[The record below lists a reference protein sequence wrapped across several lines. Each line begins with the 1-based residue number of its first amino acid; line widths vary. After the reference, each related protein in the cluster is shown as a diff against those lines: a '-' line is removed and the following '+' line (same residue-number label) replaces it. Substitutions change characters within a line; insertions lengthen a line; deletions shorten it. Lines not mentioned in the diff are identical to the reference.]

1 LRRFALALA
10 LALPFTAVP
19 GQPAVAADPPS
30 ADVAAAM
37 RLAFDKVRQDDWR
50 AADVAA
56 LPAGAVGRDI
66 VEWYRLRDG
75 SGEFDD
81 YMSFL
86 ERRADWPDL
95 DTIRRNA
102 EGAIRPGA
110 RPETVLDFFS
120 GHEPVTGS
128 GVVRLIEAHEAL
140 GHTGDAMATAVKAW
154 LTLPLGADAEGE
166 LLSRYGDELVPFH
179 EQRMDAML
187 WAGHDSAWRRMI
199 GRVDEGWLRLA
210 EARQALDAQAPGV
223 DSLIE
228 AVPAALKDHP
238 GLAYERFNWRVRK
251 GRREDAI
258 ALMLERSTGP
268 DALGRPERWAN
279 WRRIYARML
288 MREGEPLSAYTLASR
303 HFLVEGAHFAD
314 LEWLSGFLA
323 LRFLDDPELAL
334 FHFDRFETAVETPI
348 SLGRAGYWRGRAYE
362 ALGEEENAEAAYR
375 EGAEHQTSF
384 YGLLAAEAAGMELD
398 PALTGGEEFP
408 TFDEAELAD
417 NSVWQAAEL
426 FLAGGEPW
434 RAEQFV
440 RHLGETLPREAAG
453 AVADVLLERGEAH
466 LALRMAKAAAREGA
480 VLHAAYFPIAE
491 GFDGDLPVE
500 RALAL
505 AVARRESEFDPVVV
519 SPAGARGIMQLMP
532 GTASDVSRELG
543 LSYSRDG
550 LTEDAAYNV
559 RLGTAYLAGLIDS
572 FGPAPVLV
580 AVGYNAGPGRAIDWR
595 ATFGDP
601 RDESVDI
608 VDWIELIPFRETR
621 NYVMRVTESVM
632 IYRARLSGET
642 GPVRMLDYLRNG

>member
-1 LRRFALALA
+1 MRRFALASCVAVFA
-10 LALPFTAVP
+10 LAGSAP
-19 GQPAVAADPPS
+19 AADAPAPEL
-30 ADVAAAM
+30 ADAM
-37 RLAFDKVRQDDWR
+37 RLAFEKVRADDWR

-75 SGEFDD
+75 EGDFED
-81 YMSFL
+81 YLSFL

-95 DTIRRNA
+95 LTIRRNA
-102 EGAIRPGA
+102 EGAIRPET
-110 RPETVLDFFS
+110 RPEAVLAFFA
-120 GHEPVTGS
+120 GHEPATGS
-128 GVVRLIEAHEAL
+128 GVVRLVSAHESL

-154 LTLPLGADAEGE
+154 LTLPLGAGAEAE
-166 LLSRYGDELVPFH
+166 LLSRYADELAPFH

-187 WAGHDSAWRRMI
+187 WAGNESAWRRMI

-223 DSLIE
+223 DARIE
-228 AVPAALKDHP
+228 AVPAALQDHP
-238 GLAYERFNWRVRK
+238 GLAYERFNWRARK

-268 DALGRPERWAN
+268 EALGRPERWAN

-288 MREGEPLSAYTLASR
+288 MREGAALEAYTLASR

-334 FHFDRFETAVETPI
+334 FHFDRFAMAVETPI

-362 ALGEEENAEAAYR
+362 ALGEEENAETAYR
-375 EGAEHQTSF
+375 AGAEHQTSF
-384 YGLLAAEAAGMELD
+384 YGLLAAEAAGVDLD
-398 PALTGGEEFP
+398 PALSGGEEFP
-408 TFDEAELAD
+408 TFDEAGLAD
-417 NSVWQAAEL
+417 NSVWQAADL

-434 RAEQFV
+434 RAEQFL
-440 RHLGETLPREAAG
+440 RHLGRTLPREAAG
-453 AVADVLLERGEAH
+453 AVADVLLGRGEAH
-466 LALRMAKAAAREGA
+466 IALRMAKAAAGEGR

-601 RDESVDI
+601 RDESVDL

-632 IYRARLSGET
+632 VYRARLSGET